1 TATLAQ
7 WEAALRAVTYTNTS
21 QTPNTSTRTISF
33 VVNDG
38 TSNSNTA
45 TKDVSVTAVND
56 TPVVNAPAV
65 IQVIEDVITVLT
77 GISFSDQDAGS
88 GQVTAN
94 FAVPSGTLYATSGG
108 VTVLGSGT
116 GNLTLSGSVA
126 DINTFIASN
135 NLSFQTTPN
144 NTATVP
150 LTIGINDNGNSGG
163 SAQTNSTT
171 VNLQVI
177 SVADVINVTSP
188 TANGHYK
195 AGDVITVTV
204 QFDEPVFVNTSGGIP
219 DLVLETGTIDRNAVY
234 TSGSGTSTLTF
245 TYTVQ
250 PGDTTPDLDY
260 VSSISLGLN
269 GGTIQNNTAI
279 NATLALPNPGTT
291 GSLGANKEIVIDT
304 TPPSVGPIDITN
316 GTDSGTN
323 DTITNN
329 GSPVIIFT
337 GETGLTISLLGADG
351 SILLTPVTQYTV
363 IETPNGNGTS
373 TYTVTLLDAN
383 GNLND
388 GNQPFG
394 TYLTTFPNIG
404 NPTNNGGS
412 VADGIYTIKATD
424 IAGNQSTVGTFTI
437 DTTPPGLSPGVGPI
451 NITNGT
457 DSGPDDTITNNGNP
471 VLTFTGEQGLTIT
484 LYGPDGTQLIFG
496 THYTFSYT
504 SGTYTVNLLDAVP
517 GGQANTFGSFNNGA
531 PTGNLPSV
539 ADGLYTI
546 KATDVAGN
554 QSTVG
559 TFTIDTTAP
568 SVVVT
573 SNLSTLVSNQTA
585 TITFTFSENPIG
597 FTNTDVIVNGGTI
610 SGFTSTADPKVY
622 SGIFTPSPNSTANG
636 TISVSIG
643 SYTDLANNP
652 GASDSTSIMV
662 DTLGPSLAI
671 SSDKPELE
679 YHQTAA
685 ITFSFSELPVGFDLV
700 DITLTG
706 GTLSNLKA
714 SPINQTIYTALFT
727 PTIDF
732 CCEWKIHG
740 QSWQFRNWRKY

>member
-1 TATLAQ
+1 
-7 WEAALRAVTYTNTS
+7 
-21 QTPNTSTRTISF
+21 
-33 VVNDG
+33 
-38 TSNSNTA
+38 
-45 TKDVSVTAVND
+45 
-56 TPVVNAPAV
+56 
-65 IQVIEDVITVLT
+65 
-77 GISFSDQDAGS
+77 
-88 GQVTAN
+88 
-94 FAVPSGTLYATSGG
+94 
-108 VTVLGSGT
+108 
-116 GNLTLSGSVA
+116 
-126 DINTFIASN
+126 
-135 NLSFQTTPN
+135 
-144 NTATVP
+144 
-150 LTIGINDNGNSGG
+150 
-163 SAQTNSTT
+163 
-171 VNLQVI
+171 
-177 SVADVINVTSP
+177 
-188 TANGHYK
+188 
-195 AGDVITVTV
+195 
-204 QFDEPVFVNTSGGIP
+204 
-219 DLVLETGTIDRNAVY
+219 
-234 TSGSGTSTLTF
+234 
-245 TYTVQ
+245 
-250 PGDTTPDLDY
+250 
-260 VSSISLGLN
+260 
-269 GGTIQNNTAI
+269 
-279 NATLALPNPGTT
+279 
-291 GSLGANKEIVIDT
+291 
-304 TPPSVGPIDITN
+304 VGPIDITN

-424 IAGNQSTVGTFTI
+424 I
-437 DTTPPGLSPGVGPI
+437 
-451 NITNGT
+451 
-457 DSGPDDTITNNGNP
+457 
-471 VLTFTGEQGLTIT
+471 
-484 LYGPDGTQLIFG
+484 
-496 THYTFSYT
+496 
-504 SGTYTVNLLDAVP
+504 
-517 GGQANTFGSFNNGA
+517 
-531 PTGNLPSV
+531 
-539 ADGLYTI
+539 
-546 KATDVAGN
+546 AGN